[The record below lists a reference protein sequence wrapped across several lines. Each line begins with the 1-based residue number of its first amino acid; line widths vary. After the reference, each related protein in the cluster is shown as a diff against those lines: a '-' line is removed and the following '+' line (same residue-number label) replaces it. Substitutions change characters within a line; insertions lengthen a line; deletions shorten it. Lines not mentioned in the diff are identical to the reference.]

1 MLDASKLPII
11 NETLNMPKKKAALWI
26 LGIIGV
32 TVLITYHLSKNTFN
46 IKFTNLKLDKQE

>member
-1 MLDASKLPII
+1 MDVTQIPII
-11 NETLNMPKKKAALWI
+11 HQTLNMPKKKAALWI
-26 LGIIGV
+26 LGIIGI